1 MLTTPR
7 KAGPAHE
14 QPDRPLFIVWF
25 FLDSLDPFLLLEQ
38 DEGGEKFITK
48 ECAA

>member
-7 KAGPAHE
+7 KSGPADE
-14 QPDRPLFIVWF
+14 RPDRPLFIVWF
-25 FLDSLDPFLLLEQ
+25 FLDTLDPFLLLEP
-38 DEGGEKFITK
+38 EERGEKFITK